1 MKIKINK
8 LDDSIKE
15 VINKKPYPHS
25 DFVTVLQCKTYYS
38 VFNYMPIF
46 FIKSLYEC
54 KLKNYN
60 HNELQKLINKYNGD
74 GLKAVHVYLY
84 NQKLKKRKR
93 K

>member
-46 FIKSLYEC
+46 SSK
-54 KLKNYN
+54 
-60 HNELQKLINKYNGD
+60 
-74 GLKAVHVYLY
+74 VYM
-84 NQKLKKRKR
+84 NVN
-93 K
+93 